1 MRFWGRQCK
10 ESLWFAPWA
19 HIRCPVLTH
28 IGQDLHSCIA
38 AQLYTHQV
46 LSTGLGDPE
55 MMPEVTT
62 RLLAKHPLGSYFPGV
77 SVPVH

>member
-1 MRFWGRQCK
+1 M
-10 ESLWFAPWA
+10 
-19 HIRCPVLTH
+19 LTH

-55 MMPEVTT
+55 MMPEVTA